1 MNKIILVDWSWYIHS
16 AIFCKEAGLR
26 ANAENGENRF
36 IAPSTYTAMSAL
48 ISTLRR
54 IGLNEEDKVILC
66 GDGRHSWRK
75 QIETAYKEGR
85 QEKREASEYINWDYE
100 FNLHNQLIEKIRN
113 NLFFYVII
121 IPEIE
126 ADDIIAELTRE
137 YSDREVIIA
146 SPDKDFEQLLSY
158 DCVKLFN
165 PMSRGSIKTCP
176 YRILD
181 LDRQKEKDKA
191 YNSLMKK
198 VKKETTD
205 NLITDVI
212 TSDDYDKRLECV
224 TLLEL
229 PDFVTAKIRPY
240 IDKLKIVEK
249 TNFNIEEFS
258 NGIQKKLEKIF
269 ELDAVVTYE
278 YCKQLFEKRKLRKL
292 KKNRDRRA
300 NGLLHSK
307 DSKSASKL
315 PKA

>member
-1 MNKIILVDWSWYIHS
+1 MNKIILIDWSWFIHS
-16 AIFCKEAGLR
+16 SIFSKEAGLR

-48 ISTLRR
+48 ISVLRR
-54 IGLNEEDKVILC
+54 IGLGEEDKVILC
-66 GDGRHSWRK
+66 GDGRNSWRK

-85 QEKREASEYINWDYE
+85 QEKRDASEYIDWDYE
-100 FNLHNQLIEKIRN
+100 FNIHNKLIEKIRQ
-113 NLFFYVII
+113 NLFFYMII

-126 ADDIIAELTRE
+126 ADDIIAELTRA

-158 DCVKLFN
+158 DHVKLFN
-165 PMSRGSIKTCP
+165 PMSRGSIKSCP

-181 LDRQKEKDKA
+181 LDRTKEKEKA

-205 NLITDVI
+205 NLVTDVI
-212 TSDDYDKRLECV
+212 TEKDYDKRLKCV

-229 PDFVTAKIRPY
+229 PDFVKAKIKPY
-240 IDKLKIVEK
+240 IDKIKVVEK
-249 TNFNIEEFS
+249 TNFDIEEFS

-269 ELDAVVTYE
+269 ETDSIITYE
-278 YCKQLFEKRKLRKL
+278 YCKQLFAKRKL

-300 NGLLHSK
+300 NGLLHAK
-307 DSKSASKL
+307 NSKSASKL
-315 PKA
+315 SKA